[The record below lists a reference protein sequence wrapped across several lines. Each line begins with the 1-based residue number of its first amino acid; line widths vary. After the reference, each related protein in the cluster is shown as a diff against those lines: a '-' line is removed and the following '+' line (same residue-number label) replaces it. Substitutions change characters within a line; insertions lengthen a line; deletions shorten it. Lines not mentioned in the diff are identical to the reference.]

1 MPEQRKRQAVI
12 EALLAPLG
20 RVSQQCDGQFPLYR
34 LAPDTPWKLSRRGS
48 WLGGFWAALWW
59 RRAGLSGQATDL
71 AEAQAWS
78 ERLHGQLAEPSLNRS
93 FVFWYG
99 AGLAARHPDGAQAR
113 QLAERA
119 AAALAADFDP
129 GLGGWWLGTGL
140 GAGEPGAATLDVD
153 ALAPT
158 LALLHSS
165 PVASHAD
172 LARRHLQRCLHS
184 LAEPSGAWAAQAV
197 RHADGHW
204 QRSAPGHWARGQA
217 WAMLGLAEAVGRYG
231 GEYAE
236 AAARACE
243 YWTQRWG
250 AQAAAGRLRANE
262 ADPCAIAIAS
272 LALLRLW
279 QCLPGRNA
287 WCELACRQI
296 GGLLSPEVKRGRFVG
311 HSYRIGP
318 QQTHLVE
325 TPCAT
330 FFLIEALRAQ
340 GQVLAG
346 DGGVAGW

>member
-1 MPEQRKRQAVI
+1 MEAVAAWLLRPGANACTGNWPNPASTAASCSGTAPAWPPAIQTARK
-12 EALLAPLG
+12 
-20 RVSQQCDGQFPLYR
+20 
-34 LAPDTPWKLSRRGS
+34 RGS
-48 WLGGFWAALWW
+48 W
-59 RRAGLSGQATDL
+59 
-71 AEAQAWS
+71 
-78 ERLHGQLAEPSLNRS
+78 P
-93 FVFWYG
+93 
-99 AGLAARHPDGAQAR
+99 
-113 QLAERA
+113 
-119 AAALAADFDP
+119 LAADFDP

-236 AAARACE
+236 AAGRIRRGRRAGVRVLDPALGRPGRRRAPAR
-243 YWTQRWG
+243 QRG
-250 AQAAAGRLRANE
+250 GPLRHRHRLAGAAA
-262 ADPCAIAIAS
+262 P
-272 LALLRLW
+272 
-279 QCLPGRNA
+279 
-287 WCELACRQI
+287 QI